1 MDPQQR
7 SCPTWLRLLLLVF
20 LMGGTPAVAA
30 GQEPGTIRGT
40 VVHDATLQPAVGAQ
54 VSVVGTGRGALT
66 NSSGDFLILNVPS
79 GTHTLRVEMMGYA
92 TTERTVDVPAGGVV
106 QVELEMS
113 TEAISLDELV
123 VTGQPGATKRR
134 AIGTSI
140 ATLDVADRVAEA
152 PVTDFHQLLQGADAG
167 ITTLGASGTA
177 GGANSL
183 ILRGA
188 TSMMQD
194 NAPLI
199 YVDGVRLDT
208 NQESLIYLGGQT
220 TSRLNDLNPGD
231 IERVEVIKGAA
242 ATALYGTEASNGVI
256 QIFTKRGRPG
266 ETVLQVSTKLGGTR
280 IPSVFPL
287 MHPDPQYPSAN
298 DLLKTGFHREG
309 SLSLRG
315 GSETVNFFVSG
326 NYLNTEGSFINNYF
340 ERAGGRVN
348 LGIVPSDKLTVDLT
362 TNLTWSKARLPYN
375 DNYIYGVLT
384 TLLLGNPVT
393 KATPTDPYGGAF
405 IPVTYATEIEN
416 IDDTYHFT
424 GGITLQHHPTESFNQ
439 RLTLGL
445 ESVNGTGTSVW
456 PYAPNNARP
465 EGSRAVNTRQNLQF
479 NVDYSGSWVARINAD
494 LESTLSAGAQVF
506 TIQDHRVFSSGQK
519 FAAPGLQLTSALT
532 DLIDIGESELKYSTG
547 GIFVQEQMA
556 IQDKV
561 FLIGGIRVDG
571 SSAFGENFGWQ
582 VYPKGSVSYVISD
595 EGWFD
600 VSWINTL
607 RLRGGFG
614 MAGTQPGAFDAVRTY
629 GPFTAVGGQ
638 PAIHAVNLGNPDLAP
653 EVSYEWEG
661 GFDAGLFDESV
672 SLNANFYY
680 QTTKDALLRRTYPPS
695 MGFLETQLTNL
706 GELRNMGLELSAQAT
721 LMERSGFS
729 WKGTAAYAY
738 NSNEVKNMGGTPF
751 IQIDRF
757 GTRVQEGYPV
767 GGKWDRVTVG
777 TDANGYP
784 IPSDTAVY
792 IGPSFPPHTGSLGT
806 DVTYGPFNFF
816 AHSQFAAG
824 HVVNNMNR
832 PYMVRLKTGKE
843 YFETVI
849 ANNDDPVNPQT
860 DAVKIL
866 QARAQIFGDFIE
878 EADWWKLR
886 EVGISYS
893 LPLSLISPIGADFGR
908 LTLTGRNLLTWTKY
922 SGTDP
927 ETSSTYEAGSLSVGA
942 DYFTVPQA
950 RQLMVVVDF
959 RF

>member
-1 MDPQQR
+1 MHPR
-7 SCPTWLRLLLLVF
+7 SRPGLTWPLLALFTVLL
-20 LMGGTPAVAA
+20 AA
-30 GQEPGTIRGT
+30 APNQALAQDTGTIRGT
-40 VVHDATLQPAVGAQ
+40 VLHDATLQPAVGAQ
-54 VSVVGTGRGALT
+54 VSILGTGRGALT
-66 NSSGDFLILNVPS
+66 NGSGEFLILNVPAGS
-79 GTHTLRVEMMGYA
+79 QTLTVEMMGFA
-92 TTERTVDVPAGGVV
+92 TLERVVEVSPGQVV
-106 QVELEMS
+106 QLRLEVS

-140 ATLDVADRVAEA
+140 ASIDVADRVSEA
-152 PVTDFHQLLQGADAG
+152 PVSDFHQLLQGADAG
-167 ITTLGASGTA
+167 ITTLGASGTV

-194 NAPLI
+194 NSPLI

-208 NQESLIYLGGQT
+208 NQESLVYLGGQT
-220 TSRLNDLNPGD
+220 TSRLNDLNPSD

-256 QIFTKRGRPG
+256 QIFTKKGRPG
-266 ETVLQVSTKLGGTR
+266 ETIFQVSTKLGGTR

-287 MHPDPQYPSAN
+287 MHPDSKYPSAN
-298 DLLKTGFHREG
+298 DLLSTGFHREG
-309 SLSLRG
+309 NLSVRG
-315 GSETVNFFVSG
+315 GSETVNYYVSG
-326 NYLNTEGSFINNYF
+326 NYMNTEGSFINNYF

-348 LGIVPSDKLTVDLT
+348 LGLIPSDKVTLDLT
-362 TNLTWSKARLPYN
+362 TNLTWSKARLPFN

-424 GGITLQHHPTESFNQ
+424 GGATLRYHPTESFNQ
-439 RLTLGL
+439 QFTVGL
-445 ESVNGTGTSVW
+445 ESVHGTGTSVW
-456 PYAPNNARP
+456 PYAPNNSRP

-479 NVDYSGSWVARINAD
+479 NLDYAGSWVARINEN
-494 LESTLSAGAQVF
+494 LESTLSAGAQLF

-547 GIFVQEQMA
+547 GFFVQEQLG
-556 IQDKV
+556 IQDKL
-561 FLIGGIRVDG
+561 FLIGGMRIDG

-595 EGWFD
+595 EDWFD
-600 VSWINTL
+600 ISWVNTL

-629 GPFTAVGGQ
+629 GPFTAVGGL

-661 GFDAGLFDESV
+661 GFDAGLLDDKLSV
-672 SLNANFYY
+672 NANFYY

-695 MGFLETQLTNL
+695 QGFLGTQLTNL
-706 GELRNMGLELSAQAT
+706 GELQNLGLELSAQAT

-729 WKGTAAYAY
+729 WKANLAYAY
-738 NSNEVKNMGGTPF
+738 NSNEVKDMGGTPF

-767 GGKWDRVTVG
+767 GGKWERVTVG
-777 TDANGYP
+777 TDAEGFP
-784 IPSDTAVY
+784 IASDTAVY
-792 IGPSFPPHTGSLGT
+792 LGPSFPPHTGALGT
-806 DVTYGPFNFF
+806 ELNLGRFRVF
-816 AHSQFAAG
+816 AHSQFATG

-843 YFETVI
+843 YFEEVM
-849 ANNDDPVNPQT
+849 ANNDDPMNPQST
-860 DAVKIL
+860 PVKIL
-866 QARAQIFGDFIE
+866 QAKSQIFGDFIE
-878 EADWWKLR
+878 EADWFKIR
-886 EVGISYS
+886 ELGVSYS
-893 LPLSLISPIGADFGR
+893 LPQRLLSPVGADFGR
-908 LTLTGRNLLTWTKY
+908 ITLTGRNLFTFTKY
-922 SGTDP
+922 PGTDP

>member
-1 MDPQQR
+1 M
-7 SCPTWLRLLLLVF
+7 LLAFTV
-20 LMGGTPAVAA
+20 GEVSA
-30 GQEPGTIRGT
+30 QESGTIRGS
-40 VVHDATLQPAVGAQ
+40 VVHDATLQPAIGAQ
-54 VSVVGTGRGALT
+54 VSVVGTSRGALT
-66 NSSGDFLILNVPS
+66 NASGQFLILNVPT
-79 GTHTLRVEMMGYA
+79 GTHTLRVDMMGYS
-92 TTERTVDVPAGGVV
+92 TLERTVEVSAGDVI
-106 QVELEMS
+106 QLDLEIS

-134 AIGTSI
+134 AIGTS
-140 ATLDVADRVAEA
+140 VASIEVSERVAEA
-152 PVTDFHQLLQGADAG
+152 PVTDLHQLLQGADAG

-183 ILRGA
+183 VLRGA

-208 NQESLIYLGGQT
+208 DQESLIYLGGQT
-220 TSRLNDLNPGD
+220 TSRVNDLNPAD

-256 QIFTKRGRPG
+256 QIFTKKGRPG
-266 ETVLQVSTKLGGTR
+266 ESVFQVSTKLGGTR

-287 MHPDPQYPSAN
+287 MHPDSRYPSAN

-309 SLSLRG
+309 NISLRG
-315 GSETVNFFVSG
+315 GSETMTHYVSA
-326 NYLNTEGSFINNYF
+326 NYMNTEGSFINNYF
-340 ERAGGRVN
+340 ERAGGRLN
-348 LGIVPSDKLTVDLT
+348 LGLMPSDQITVDLT
-362 TNLTWSKARLPYN
+362 SNLTWSRARLPYN

-416 IDDTYHFT
+416 IDETYHFT
-424 GGITLQHHPTESFNQ
+424 GGLTLQHHPSESFNHKV
-439 RLTLGL
+439 TLGI
-445 ESVNGTGTSVW
+445 ESVHGMGTSVW

-465 EGSRAVNTRQNLQF
+465 EGSREANTRQNLQF
-479 NVDYSGSWVARINAD
+479 NFDYAGSWVASLNENF
-494 LESTLSAGAQVF
+494 ESTLSAGAQVF
-506 TIQDHRVFSSGQK
+506 TLQDHRVYSEGQK
-519 FAAPGLQLTSALT
+519 FAAPGLQLTGALT

-547 GIFVQEQMA
+547 GLFVQEQLA
-556 IQDKV
+556 FKDKL
-561 FLIGGIRVDG
+561 FLIAGLRVDG
-571 SSAFGENFGWQ
+571 SSAFGENFGLQ
-582 VYPKGSVSYVISD
+582 VYPKSSVSYVISD
-595 EGWFD
+595 EEWFD
-600 VSWINTL
+600 LPGVNTL

-653 EVSYEWEG
+653 EVSFEWEG
-661 GFDAGLFDESV
+661 GFDAGLLDQRL
-672 SLNANFYY
+672 SLDANFYY
-680 QTTKDALLRRTYPPS
+680 QTTRDALLRRTYPPS
-695 MGFLETQLTNL
+695 LGFLQTQLTNL
-706 GELRNMGLELSAQAT
+706 GRLRNTGLELSADAT
-721 LMERSGFS
+721 IMEGSGFT
-729 WKGTAAYAY
+729 WKANAAYAF
-738 NSNEVKNMGGTPF
+738 NSNEVLDMGGTPF

-757 GTRVQEGYPV
+757 GTRVEEGYPV
-767 GGKWDRVTVG
+767 GGKWEYVTVG
-777 TDANGYP
+777 TDADGFP
-784 IPSDTAVY
+784 IASDEPVY
-792 IGPSFPPHTGSLGT
+792 LGPSFPPHTGSFGT
-806 DVTYGPFNFF
+806 QLTRGSFRVF

-832 PYMVRLKTGKE
+832 PYMVRLKTGEE

-849 ANNDDPVNPQT
+849 ANNDDPVDPQS

-866 QARAQIFGDFIE
+866 QAKSRIFGDFIE
-878 EADWWKLR
+878 DADWWKLR

-893 LPLSLISPIGADFGR
+893 LPQNLVGPVGADFGR
-908 LTLTGRNLLTWTKY
+908 VTLTGRNLLTLTGY

-927 ETSSTYEAGSLSVGA
+927 ETSSTYQSGSLSVGA
-942 DYFTVPQA
+942 DFFTVPQA
-950 RQLMVVVDF
+950 RQLMLVLDF